1 MGVGV
6 VEAQVAHASV
16 GGRDAEVQANG
27 LGVADV
33 QVAVGFGREAG
44 LYPAVVLALLQVV
57 LYYLFDEVQALL
69 FACRLFGF
77 HFCHNAVLYVF
88 WHKST
93 TIFLEIVTSPV
104 YIRFF

>member
-1 MGVGV
+1 M
-6 VEAQVAHASV
+6 
-16 GGRDAEVQANG
+16 GGRDAKVQANG